1 MHGVHLLHHWAS
13 SQQIIA
19 TSSAESELYAL
30 CRCAA
35 QTLGLISVTKD
46 LGDHKQGSV
55 SVDSS
60 ATLAIV
66 HRKGLGKIRH
76 LDVQYL
82 WMQDCIRQ
90 NQILVEK
97 VKGQE
102 NMADILTKY
111 VSSDLM
117 AKHIKSM
124 GIVIPQGRHH
134 LAPEVSK

>member
-1 MHGVHLLHHWAS
+1 MHGSHLLHHWAS

-35 QTLGLISVTKD
+35 QTLGAISMARD
-46 LGDHKQGSV
+46 LGDHKNGNV

-90 NQILVEK
+90 KQILVEK

-102 NMADILTKY
+102 NMADILTKH
-111 VSSDLM
+111 VCCEIL
-117 AKHIKSM
+117 
-124 GIVIPQGRHH
+124 GRIM
-134 LAPEVSK
+134 PK

>member
-1 MHGVHLLHHWAS
+1 MKNE
-13 SQQIIA
+13 IM
-19 TSSAESELYAL
+19 END
-30 CRCAA
+30 AA
-35 QTLGLISVTKD
+35 NGMMKKHPAV
-46 LGDHKQGSV
+46 
-55 SVDSS
+55 
-60 ATLAIV
+60 
-66 HRKGLGKIRH
+66 RLGKIRH

-82 WMQDCIRQ
+82 WMQGCIRQ